1 MNVKNLSPSYYKEY
15 LEETY
20 KIIREQDQSSVMSGI
35 VREIETH
42 ASEREE
48 KERYASPK
56 SCFF

>member
-56 SCFF
+56 